1 MAQTSPLTFATEP
14 ARAAFVGSV
23 TSFVDAAEAM
33 PEHDLLGA
41 SRCHGWTRMDVV
53 VHVLAGWQEM
63 LGGMVSPT
71 PDPPSVDAAS
81 YWPAFADE
89 YSGHDPVAAL
99 MSQRRRTA
107 AYLRPASALEQL
119 RDVADAVV
127 RGAGSLAE
135 EGRYAW
141 QGHVFTTGDFLA
153 IWAVEDVVH
162 HLDLLAEAP
171 PPPDGM
177 TMARRTVE
185 ALVGDA
191 LPASWADTDVVL
203 VGTGRRPAPDELA
216 GIRER
221 LPAFG

>member
-1 MAQTSPLTFATEP
+1 M
-14 ARAAFVGSV
+14 

-81 YWPAFADE
+81 YWPAFADA
-89 YSGHDPVAAL
+89 YSGHDPVAVL
-99 MSQRRRTA
+99 MSPRRRTA

-119 RDVADAVV
+119 RDAARPRRRPAPQAVI

-135 EGRYAW
+135 DGRYAW

-162 HLDLLAEAP
+162 HLDLLAEVP
-171 PPPDGM
+171 PPPDG
-177 TMARRTVE
+177 TAMARRTVE

-191 LPASWADTDVVL
+191 LPASWSDASWADIDVVL